1 MLMQCHNNNNKIN
14 QNTQL
19 SDKFKIIENPIEN
32 LTKDEVNSDIDNYIE
47 NLLLSDEKIIH
58 ADFISAISFFHKD
71 IDYTKII
78 NKHLENYL
86 KQKRLAIRNSIKKGN
101 FDFDTLIK
109 IIENFSE
116 KIIKMYNISSDELT
130 KKNSYLQLFEQ
141 IISEN
146 SLIGFLKSELAIIN
160 DNNTKSLSILIKKM
174 KEITN
179 FNPETK
185 SYQWLLFLI
194 SSSLASTVEE
204 NFEKTYPVPEN
215 YQKIMNISLN
225 AEFCKKIYDY
235 YTLTMSIID
244 INVILSSSVNLLMQ
258 QIKYI
263 FDNCSLN
270 IINKILKD
278 NYYIFNIIVNKI
290 DFIFDGKSIKE
301 LMTNKFF
308 TIIDKKTKDFSSSN
322 LEALKEFTE
331 TFQIFEKI
339 INNSGTMR
347 EIINNKISLIFSSE
361 STQDFLIEL
370 IHQNI
375 IGTKENALDI
385 LSNDILSNILGFCS
399 NIKEKDK
406 FIDKYNKYLITR
418 MLNEPLINIEKIYL
432 QNLIEKFGDKLLL
445 KTSKIIIDTENT
457 LKDMNNFK
465 NILLD
470 KSYQHLKKLNVITSS
485 YNNWDIN
492 QTEGIINLETRGTNL
507 EKDNI
512 SLLTKHLLCYQEFY
526 EARYSNKRKLNWYPH
541 FGEITFDYLE
551 KEIKMLPIQF
561 LIIEYVSQ
569 NKCDKEKII
578 NANFLVNYN
587 KDFKQSLISSLI
599 FGGILKLN
607 GDDVTL
613 VDNSELISS
622 DFINIF
628 FTTTNYGNIWEQK
641 RKEELI
647 MNRQDVISAQI
658 NHFVKQKPMLKDE
671 LFKTILLNIK
681 IFELD
686 IDLFNK
692 TIDKMIEND
701 YIKLEDNMVVKL
713 LW

>member
-1 MLMQCHNNNNKIN
+1 MSIQCHNNKTN
-14 QNTQL
+14 QNSLLT
-19 SDKFKIIENPIEN
+19 DKFNIIENPIVN
-32 LTKDEVNSDIDNYIE
+32 LTRDELESDIDNYIE

-58 ADFISAISFFHKD
+58 ADFISAVSFFQKD
-71 IDYTKII
+71 INYTKII

-101 FDFDTLIK
+101 FDFDSLIK

-116 KIIKMYNISSDELT
+116 KIMKMYNISSDELT

-174 KEITN
+174 REITN

-235 YTLTMSIID
+235 YTFTMSIID
-244 INVILSSSVNLLMQ
+244 VNVILSSSVNLLMQ

-278 NYYIFNIIVNKI
+278 NYYILNIIVNKI
-290 DFIFDGKSIKE
+290 DFVFDGKPIKE

-339 INNSGTMR
+339 INNSGTTR
-347 EIINNKISLIFSSE
+347 DIINNKISLIFSSE

-375 IGTKENALDI
+375 IGTKENNLDI

-406 FIDKYNKYLITR
+406 FIEKYNKYLITR
-418 MLNEPLINIEKIYL
+418 MLNEPIINIEKMYL
-432 QNLIEKFGDKLLL
+432 QNLIEKFGEKLLL
-445 KTSKIIIDTENT
+445 KTSKIITDTDNT

-465 NILLD
+465 NILTE
-470 KSYQHLKKLNVITSS
+470 KTFPYLKDLNVITSS

-492 QTEGIINLETRGTNL
+492 QTEGVINSDLVKPIL
-507 EKDNI
+507 EKDKI
-512 SLLTKHLLCYQEFY
+512 SLLTKQLLCYQEFY
-526 EARYSNKRKLNWYPH
+526 ETRYSNKRKLNWYPH
-541 FGEITFDYLE
+541 FGEIIFDYLE

-569 NKCDKEKII
+569 NKCDKEKIM
-578 NANFLVNYN
+578 NTNFLVNYS

-607 GDDVTL
+607 GDDVEL

-647 MNRQDVISAQI
+647 MNRQDVISSQI
-658 NHFVKQKPMLKDE
+658 NHFVKINSMSKDE
-671 LFKTILLNIK
+671 LFKTIVSNIK

-686 IDLFNK
+686 IELFNK

>member
-71 IDYTKII
+71 IDYTKLI

-116 KIIKMYNISSDELT
+116 KIIKMYHISSDELT

-179 FNPETK
+179 YNPETK

-235 YTLTMSIID
+235 YMLTMSIID

-290 DFIFDGKSIKE
+290 DFIFDGKPIKE

-339 INNSGTMR
+339 INNSGTIR

-375 IGTKENALDI
+375 IGTKEKNVDI
-385 LSNDILSNILGFCS
+385 LSNDILSNILGFCTS
-399 NIKEKDK
+399 IKEKDK
-406 FIDKYNKYLITR
+406 FIEKYNKYLITR
-418 MLNEPLINIEKIYL
+418 MLDEPLITIEKMYL
-432 QNLIEKFGDKLLL
+432 QNLIEKFGEKLLL
-445 KTSKIIIDTENT
+445 KTSKIITDTDNT
-457 LKDMNNFK
+457 LKDMKNFK
-465 NILLD
+465 EILSEQSA
-470 KSYQHLKKLNVITSS
+470 KHLKDLNVITSS

-492 QTEGIINLETRGTNL
+492 QTEGVINSDLIKPIL

-512 SLLTKHLLCYQEFY
+512 SLLTKQLLCYQEFY

-658 NHFVKQKPMLKDE
+658 NHFVKQKPMDKDE
-671 LFKTILLNIK
+671 LFKTVLLNIK

-686 IDLFNK
+686 SELFNK
-692 TIDKMIEND
+692 TIDKMIEYD

>member
-1 MLMQCHNNNNKIN
+1 MLMQCHNNNNKIS
-14 QNTQL
+14 QNSL
-19 SDKFKIIENPIEN
+19 LADKFKIIENPIEN
-32 LTKDEVNSDIDNYIE
+32 LTKDELESEIDNYIE

-58 ADFISAISFFHKD
+58 ADFISAVSFFQKD
-71 IDYTKII
+71 INYTKII

-101 FDFDTLIK
+101 FDFDSLIK

-116 KIIKMYNISSDELT
+116 KIMKMYNISSDELT

-174 KEITN
+174 REITN

-235 YTLTMSIID
+235 YTFTMSIID
-244 INVILSSSVNLLMQ
+244 VNVILSSSVNLLMQ

-278 NYYIFNIIVNKI
+278 NYYILNIIVNKI
-290 DFIFDGKSIKE
+290 DFVFDGKPIKE

-339 INNSGTMR
+339 INNSGTTR
-347 EIINNKISLIFSSE
+347 DIINNKISLIFSSE

-375 IGTKENALDI
+375 IGTKENNLDI

-406 FIDKYNKYLITR
+406 FIEKYNKYLITR
-418 MLNEPLINIEKIYL
+418 MLNEPIINIEKMYL
-432 QNLIEKFGDKLLL
+432 QNLIEKFGEKLLL
-445 KTSKIIIDTENT
+445 KTSKIITDTDNT

-465 NILLD
+465 NILTE
-470 KSYQHLKKLNVITSS
+470 KTFPYLKDLNVITSS

-492 QTEGIINLETRGTNL
+492 QTEGVINSDLVKPIL
-507 EKDNI
+507 EKDKI
-512 SLLTKHLLCYQEFY
+512 SLLTKQLLCYQEFY
-526 EARYSNKRKLNWYPH
+526 ETRYSNKRKLNWYPH
-541 FGEITFDYLE
+541 FGEIIFDYL
-551 KEIKMLPIQF
+551 
-561 LIIEYVSQ
+561 
-569 NKCDKEKII
+569 
-578 NANFLVNYN
+578 
-587 KDFKQSLISSLI
+587 
-599 FGGILKLN
+599 
-607 GDDVTL
+607 
-613 VDNSELISS
+613 
-622 DFINIF
+622 
-628 FTTTNYGNIWEQK
+628 
-641 RKEELI
+641 
-647 MNRQDVISAQI
+647 
-658 NHFVKQKPMLKDE
+658 
-671 LFKTILLNIK
+671 
-681 IFELD
+681 
-686 IDLFNK
+686 
-692 TIDKMIEND
+692 
-701 YIKLEDNMVVKL
+701 
-713 LW
+713 